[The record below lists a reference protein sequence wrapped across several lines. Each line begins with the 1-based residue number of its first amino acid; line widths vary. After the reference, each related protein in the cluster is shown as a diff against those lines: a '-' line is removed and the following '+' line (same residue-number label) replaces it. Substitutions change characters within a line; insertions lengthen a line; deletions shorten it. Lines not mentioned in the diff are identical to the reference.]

1 MARPG
6 GQLAAL
12 PLHFVWIADC
22 SGSMAAQGKMA
33 SLNNAA
39 REALPQMRK
48 VAGDNPNAEVFVR
61 VLRFSTGASWVVEKP
76 TPVQY
81 FQWPELT
88 AAPGGATDLGFA
100 LTLLAREL
108 RPDTM
113 PGRALPPVLVLLTDG
128 WPTDGFQAG
137 LDALM
142 QEPWGAKALRIG
154 IKIGT
159 EGPTTSCVGSSATP
173 RWLSSTRATRTS
185 WCAASGGR
193 RRASSRL
200 QARRGSAATRDC
212 GRPPAANP
220 SPAAHLVRAP

>member
-22 SGSMAAQGKMA
+22 SGSMTAQGKMA

-39 REALPQMRK
+39 REALPQMKK
-48 VAGDNPNAEVFVR
+48 VAGDNPNAEVFIR
-61 VLRFSTGASWVVEKP
+61 VLRFATSASWVIEKP

-81 FQWPELT
+81 FRWQELT
-88 AAPGGATDLGFA
+88 ATPGGATDLGYA

-128 WPTDGFQAG
+128 YPTDDFGAG

-159 EGPTTSCVGSSATP
+159 EGPDDVLRRFIGNPQVALLDARNADELVRCIRWASTSVLA
-173 RWLSSTRATRTS
+173 
-185 WCAASGGR
+185 AASSPRIGGE
-193 RRASSRL
+193 AGL
-200 QARRGSAATRDC
+200 
-212 GRPPAANP
+212 RPPTSGEP
-220 SPAAHLVRAP
+220 IPEPLTW